1 MTSLIATMLPWADST
16 LKASEHDTREEIIFT
31 KM

>member
-1 MTSLIATMLPWADST
+1 MTSLIATVLPWADST
-16 LKASEHDTREEIIFT
+16 LKASEHDTREIIFT